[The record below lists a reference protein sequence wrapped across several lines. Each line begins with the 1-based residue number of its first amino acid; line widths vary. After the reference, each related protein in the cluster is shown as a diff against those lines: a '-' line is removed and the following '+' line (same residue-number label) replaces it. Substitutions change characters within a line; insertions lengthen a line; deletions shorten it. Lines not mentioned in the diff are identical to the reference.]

1 MVLMAR
7 VAATMAMTF
16 ETLDSLPRGAEDG
29 DVLMVV
35 VDENRSE
42 NEADR
47 PVSAKKTS
55 CQGPSFDKP
64 LTSFQRAAGSC

>member
-16 ETLDSLPRGAEDG
+16 DTLDSLPRVAEDG
-29 DVLMVV
+29 DVLMGV

-42 NEADR
+42 N
-47 PVSAKKTS
+47 
-55 CQGPSFDKP
+55 
-64 LTSFQRAAGSC
+64 

>member
-7 VAATMAMTF
+7 VTATMAMTF
-16 ETLDSLPRGAEDG
+16 DTLDSLPRVAEDG

-42 NEADR
+42 NYL
-47 PVSAKKTS
+47 VSLRTSLGEENELPRAK
-55 CQGPSFDKP
+55 
-64 LTSFQRAAGSC
+64 L